1 VILRTTI
8 GAFVSSPD
16 TQAAIEAIREDRLFL
31 RSEIVVQQGGI
42 DGACAYLADHETPP
56 VLIVETNSRGDG
68 LLQDLGRLA
77 EVCAPTARVFVIGQ
91 DNDIH
96 VYRTLIREGVSDYL
110 LAPVTVDMLRESFQD
125 IFTEA
130 DAAKNGRT
138 IAFLP
143 VRGGV
148 GSSILAHHTAFALSK
163 LYNEQ
168 TIVIDLDITC
178 GTAALVFNIQIR
190 QSVADVLGQLNR
202 LDEMLLERYLVP
214 YEPSENKVTIL
225 PSPAALS
232 TGVSVTQEGLAQ
244 ILKLVRRM
252 GGFVILDLPH
262 AWEPWMRDLIVEVEE
277 LVLIAEPDLASLRDA
292 KNIVEFLGPN
302 RGESPTR
309 VVLNKVG
316 MPKRAELT
324 EKEFRD
330 ALAITP
336 AIHVPADPAAFS
348 GALNNGEL
356 IFKGAGKSKAALA
369 INELARLVSARVD
382 ETAGKEKK
390 KFSLF
395 KKK

>member
-1 VILRTTI
+1 MILRTTI
-8 GAFVSSPD
+8 GAFLSS
-16 TQAAIEAIREDRLFL
+16 QESAAVIEALREDRLFL
-31 RSEIVVQQGGI
+31 RSEIIIQQGGI
-42 DGACAYLADHETPP
+42 SAACSYLADHETPP
-56 VLIVETNSRGDG
+56 VLIVETTTRGEA

-77 EVCAPTARVFVIGQ
+77 EVCAPTAKVFIIGQ

-96 VYRTLIREGVSDYL
+96 VYRTLIREGISDYL
-110 LAPVTVDMLRESFQD
+110 LGPVTVDMLRESFQET
-125 IFTEA
+125 FTDA
-130 DAAKNGRT
+130 DSAKNGRL
-138 IAFLP
+138 IAFMP
-143 VRGGV
+143 ARGGV
-148 GSSILAHHTAFALSK
+148 GNSAVAHHTAFALSK

-168 TIVIDLDITC
+168 VVVLDLDIPS
-178 GTAALVFNIQIR
+178 GTAALVFNVQVR

-225 PSPAALS
+225 PSPASLN
-232 TGVSVTQEGLAQ
+232 TGINVTTDGLAL
-244 ILKLVRRM
+244 ILKLIRRM
-252 GGFVILDLPH
+252 AGFVVLDLPH
-262 AWEPWMRDLIVEVEE
+262 AWEPWIRDLIVEVEE
-277 LVLIAEPDLASLRDA
+277 LVVVAEPDLTSLRDA
-292 KNIVEFLGPN
+292 KNIIEFLGPN
-302 RGESPTR
+302 RGEAPTR

-316 MPKRAELT
+316 TVKRAELS

-336 AIHVPADPAAFS
+336 SIHIPSDPAAFS

-369 INELARLVSARVD
+369 INELAKLISARVD
-382 ETAGKEKK
+382 QGAQKEKK

>member
-1 VILRTTI
+1 MILRTTI

-16 TQAAIEAIREDRLFL
+16 TVAAIEALREDRLFL
-31 RSEIVVQQGGI
+31 RSQIIVQQGGVAA
-42 DGACAYLADHETPP
+42 ACSYLGEHETPP
-56 VLIVETNSRGDG
+56 VLIVETNTRGEA
-68 LLQDLGRLA
+68 LLEDLGRLA
-77 EVCAPTARVFVIGQ
+77 EVCAPSTRVFIIGQ

-125 IFTEA
+125 NFTEA
-130 DAAKNGRT
+130 DAAKNGRL
-138 IAFLP
+138 IAFMP
-143 VRGGV
+143 ARGGV
-148 GSSILAHHTAFALSK
+148 GNSVLAHHTAFALSK

-168 TIVIDLDITC
+168 VIVLDLDIPS
-178 GTAALVFNIQIR
+178 GTAALVFNVQMR

-214 YEPSENKVTIL
+214 YEPSENKVSIL
-225 PSPAALS
+225 PSPASLVA
-232 TGVSVTQEGLAQ
+232 GISVTAEGLAQ

-252 GGFVILDLPH
+252 AGFVVLDLPH

-277 LVLIAEPDLASLRDA
+277 LVLVAEPDLASLRDA
-292 KNIVEFLGPN
+292 KNVIEFLGPN
-302 RGESPTR
+302 RGEAPTR

-316 MPKRAELT
+316 LPKRAELT

-336 AIHVPADPAAFS
+336 AIQVPADPAAFS

-356 IFKGAGKSKAALA
+356 IFKSAGKNKAALA
-369 INELARLVSARVD
+369 INELAKLISGRVD
-382 ETAGKEKK
+382 EAAAKDKK
-390 KFSLF
+390 KFSFF